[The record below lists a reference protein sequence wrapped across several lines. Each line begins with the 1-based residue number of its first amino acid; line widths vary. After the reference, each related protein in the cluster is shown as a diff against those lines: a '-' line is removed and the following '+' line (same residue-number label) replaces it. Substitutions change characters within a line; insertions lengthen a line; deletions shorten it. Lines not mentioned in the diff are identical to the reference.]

1 VIRSEHASSTR
12 GRGLA
17 GTLVCLALLAS
28 AVVLPGTA
36 RADTASDLE
45 DARRRVAAAQADAN
59 AAAAEIDEVLARF
72 EELDAEIDRLEG
84 VIAAS
89 RQRADELQIVVR
101 ERAVRAYTER
111 DSSDLDVMLS
121 ADNPLDAARR
131 AALLDHANQTDQE
144 VVKRLAILRDEL
156 HEQQREVE
164 QQREEQRKVKGN
176 LDARSASIQALL
188 AEASRARDALAAK
201 LEKEKADAAAAVE
214 LARLRAIQAAA
225 HVQAAAA
232 SNDGGGGGGVSAAP
246 APGQVIGNPGGGDF
260 QCPVAGSAY
269 SNSYGPRGDGFHYG
283 IDMMAP
289 TGTPLVAVK
298 AGTVSYVP
306 NGGAGGNEAYLA
318 ANDGNVYYYAH
329 QSQFVGGP
337 RAVSQGEVIGLVGS
351 TGRSSAPHLHFEI
364 RVGGANGQ
372 RINPYSTLQSA
383 GC

>member
-1 VIRSEHASSTR
+1 
-12 GRGLA
+12 
-17 GTLVCLALLAS
+17 LALLAS

-36 RADTASDLE
+36 EADTASDLE
-45 DARRRVAAAQADAN
+45 DARRRVAEAQADAN
-59 AAAAEIDEVLARF
+59 AAAAEIDKVLARF

-111 DSSDLDVMLS
+111 DTSDLDVMLS

-164 QQREEQRKVKGN
+164 QQREEQRKVKEN
-176 LDARSASIQALL
+176 LDAKYASVQELL
-188 AEASRARDALAAK
+188 AEASQARDALAAK
-201 LEKEKADAAAAVE
+201 LEKEKADAAAAAE
-214 LARLRAIQAAA
+214 LARLRAMQAAA
-225 HVQAAAA
+225 QVQAAAA
-232 SNDGGGGGGVSAAP
+232 SNDGGGGGPAP

-260 QCPVAGSAY
+260 QCPVSGSAY
-269 SNSYGPRGDGFHYG
+269 SNSYGPRGGGFHYG

-298 AGTVSYVP
+298 GGSVSFVP
-306 NGGAGGNEAYLA
+306 NGGAGGNEVYLS

-329 QSQFVGGP
+329 LSQFVGGA
-337 RAVSQGEVIGLVGS
+337 RSVAQGEVVGLVGS

-364 RVGGANGQ
+364 RIGGANGQ
-372 RINPYSTLQSA
+372 RINPYATLQSA

>member
-1 VIRSEHASSTR
+1 
-12 GRGLA
+12 
-17 GTLVCLALLAS
+17 VCIALLAS
-28 AVVLPGTA
+28 VAVSPSSA
-36 RADTASDLE
+36 DADTASDLE
-45 DARRRVAAAQADAN
+45 AARRRVAEAQADAN
-59 AAAAEIDEVLARF
+59 AAAAEIDKVLAHF

-111 DSSDLDVMLS
+111 DTSDLDVMLS

-144 VVKRLAILRDEL
+144 VVKRLANLRDQL
-156 HEQQREVE
+156 HAQQREVE
-164 QQREEQRKVKGN
+164 QQREEQRKVKEI
-176 LDARSASIQALL
+176 LDAKYVAVQALL
-188 AEASRARDALAAK
+188 AEASQARDALAAK
-201 LEKEKADAAAAVE
+201 LEKEKADAAAAAE

-225 HVQAAAA
+225 QVQAAAA
-232 SNDGGGGGGVSAAP
+232 SSGDGGGGGGPAP

-269 SNSYGPRGDGFHYG
+269 SNSYGPRGGGFHYG

-298 AGTVSYVP
+298 AGTVSYIP

-329 QSQFVGGP
+329 LSQFVGGA
-337 RAVSQGEVIGLVGS
+337 RSVSQGEVIGLVGS

>member
-1 VIRSEHASSTR
+1 MFRSEHENATR
-12 GRGLA
+12 RRGFA
-17 GTLVCLALLAS
+17 ATLLCLVLLVSGALL
-28 AVVLPGTA
+28 PTA
-36 RADTASDLE
+36 AQADTASDL
-45 DARRRVAAAQADAN
+45 DAARRRVTEAQDDAN
-59 AAAAEIDEVLARF
+59 AAAAEIDKVLAHF
-72 EELDAEIDRLEG
+72 EELDAEINRLEG

-89 RQRADELQIVVR
+89 RQRADELQMVVR
-101 ERAVRAYTER
+101 ERALRAYMDR
-111 DSSDLDVMLS
+111 DTSDLDVMLS

-131 AALLDHANQTDQE
+131 AALLDRANQTDRE
-144 VVKRLAILRDEL
+144 VVKRLAILRDDL
-156 HEQQREVE
+156 QEQQREVE
-164 QQREEQRKVKGN
+164 QQREEQRRVKEK
-176 LDARSASIQALL
+176 LDAKYASVQALL
-188 AEASRARDALAAK
+188 AEASQARDALAAK
-201 LEKEKADAAAAVE
+201 LEKEKADAAAAAE

-225 HVQAAAA
+225 QVQAAAA
-232 SNDGGGGGGVSAAP
+232 SNGESGGGGGP
-246 APGQVIGNPGGGDF
+246 APEPGQIIGNPGGGDF

-298 AGTVSYVP
+298 AGTVSYIP

-364 RVGGANGQ
+364 RIGGANGQ
-372 RINPYSTLQSA
+372 RINPYATLQSA

>member
-1 VIRSEHASSTR
+1 MFRFEHAGSTP
-12 GRGLA
+12 GRGVA
-17 GTLVCLALLAS
+17 ATLLGLALLAS

-36 RADTASDLE
+36 EADTASDLE
-45 DARRRVAAAQADAN
+45 DARRRVAEAQADAN
-59 AAAAEIDEVLARF
+59 AAAAEIDKVLARF

-111 DSSDLDVMLS
+111 DTSDLDVMLS

-164 QQREEQRKVKGN
+164 QQREEQRKVKEN
-176 LDARSASIQALL
+176 LDAKYASVQELL
-188 AEASRARDALAAK
+188 AEASQARDALAAN
-201 LEKEKADAAAAVE
+201 LEKEKADAAAAAE
-214 LARLRAIQAAA
+214 LARLRAMQAAA
-225 HVQAAAA
+225 QVQAAAA
-232 SNDGGGGGGVSAAP
+232 SNDGGGGGPAP

-260 QCPVAGSAY
+260 QCPVSGSAY
-269 SNSYGPRGDGFHYG
+269 SNSYGPRGGGFHYG

-298 AGTVSYVP
+298 GGSVSFVP
-306 NGGAGGNEAYLA
+306 NGGAGGNEVYLS

-329 QSQFVGGP
+329 LSQFVGGA
-337 RAVSQGEVIGLVGS
+337 RSVAQGEVVGLVGS

-364 RVGGANGQ
+364 RIGGANGQ
-372 RINPYSTLQSA
+372 RINPYATLQSA